1 MAFVAELGGTN
12 DMIGMTDQFVLLR
25 DGGQALI
32 RPFHVE
38 DRDAVKALFARISP
52 DSRVLRFHTGGTVV
66 DEALVDVVTGGHVLV
81 ALRGDALVALA
92 SYAQLRDAGGAEMAI
107 VVDDAEQGRGIGTA
121 LFERLSEDARR
132 EGITHFLAEVL
143 ADNGNMLRLLRG
155 LGFQLK
161 RTVRGGELEVAIQ
174 LRADSAYVERADTRR
189 HVAAIASLEP
199 IFHPRVVAVIGASR
213 RPGSI
218 GHALFHNLLTGG
230 FAGTVYPVNPHAA
243 SIGSVHAYPTVA
255 AIPEPVDLAVIVV
268 PAGGALAA
276 ARECLQA
283 GVRGLIVITAGFA
296 EVGAAGRRLQD
307 ELLTLCRAHGAR
319 LVGPNCM
326 GVLSYTGADAMNATF
341 APTLPPPGSVAIASQ
356 SGALGIAILE
366 QARQLGLGISS
377 FVSVGNK
384 ADLSSNDLLECWEE
398 DAATKVIVLY
408 LESFGNP
415 RRFGRIAR
423 RVGTRK
429 AIVAVKGGRSRSG
442 RRAAASHT
450 AALAG
455 ADVAVDALFRQAGVT
470 RCDTLEELFEVSTL
484 LANQPLPAGNRVGV
498 LTNAGGLGILCA
510 DACEA
515 NGLLLP
521 ELTDLTQAA
530 LKVLLPPEASVANPV
545 DMLASGS
552 AESYGE
558 ALRILLADPL
568 VDSVIILFIPPLVTR
583 AADVAAALIAACDP
597 APSNPVLACFVGAQG
612 TPPALRG
619 AVVIPSYTFPES
631 AARALGHAV
640 ARATWLRRL
649 AGTIPPLPSIN
660 AKEAR
665 AVLVGALAR
674 EDHPWL
680 TADEV
685 TSVLQAYGITTP
697 EGTIARNPEEAADAC
712 RHIGAPVAVKL
723 VSRTVLHKSD
733 VGGVHLNVASPAAAA
748 DAYRAIAD
756 SLQAHGVKD
765 GMDGVLVQP
774 MLREG
779 VECLIGVVTDPI
791 FGPLIAFGSGGMTAE
806 VLGDVAFRLSP
817 LTDLDAE
824 ELIAGTKV
832 ATLLR
837 GYRGSPAADVSA
849 LRDLLLRVSLMVE
862 DCPEMAE
869 MDLNPVLVRRAG
881 QGAVVLDA
889 RMRLSAL

>member
-1 MAFVAELGGTN
+1 
-12 DMIGMTDQFVLLR
+12 MIVMTDRFALLR
-25 DGGQALI
+25 DGGQVLI
-32 RPFHVE
+32 RPFQAE
-38 DRDAVKALFARISP
+38 DRGAVKSLFTRISP
-52 DSRVLRFHTGGTVV
+52 DSRVLRFHTGGIVV
-66 DEALVDVVTGGHVLV
+66 DDALIDLVTGGHVLV
-81 ALRGDALVALA
+81 AMRGDALVALA
-92 SYAQLRDAGGAEMAI
+92 SYARLRDPGGAEMAI

-121 LFERLSEDARR
+121 LFERLSEDARA
-132 EGITHFLAEVL
+132 ESITYFLAEVL
-143 ADNGNMLRLLRG
+143 AANGNMLRLLQG
-155 LGFQLK
+155 LGFHLK
-161 RTVRGGELEVAIQ
+161 RTMRGGELEVAIQ
-174 LRADSAYVERADTRR
+174 LQADSVYVARTDTRR

-199 IFHPRVVAVIGASR
+199 ILHPRAVAVVGASR

-218 GHALFHNLLTGG
+218 GYALFHNLLAGG

-255 AIPEPVDLAVIVV
+255 AIPEAVDLAVIVV
-268 PAGGALAA
+268 PASGALAA
-276 ARECLQA
+276 ARESLRA
-283 GVRGLIVITAGFA
+283 GVRGLVVITAGFA
-296 EVGAAGRRLQD
+296 EVGEAGRLLQD
-307 ELLTLCRAHGAR
+307 ELLALCRSHGAR

-326 GVLSYTGADAMNATF
+326 GVLSYSGGDAMNATF

-398 DAATKVIVLY
+398 DEATKVIVLY

-423 RVGTRK
+423 RVGARK
-429 AIVAVKGGRSRSG
+429 AIVAVKGGRSQSG

-484 LANQPLPAGNRVGV
+484 LANQPLPSGNRVGV

-515 NGLLLP
+515 NGLQLPSLTDETRAALMTLLP
-521 ELTDLTQAA
+521 A
-530 LKVLLPPEASVANPV
+530 EASVSNPV
-545 DMLASGS
+545 DMLAAGS

-558 ALRILLADPL
+558 ALRLLLADPS
-568 VDSVIILFIPPLVTR
+568 VDSVIILFIPPLVTK
-583 AADVAAALIAACDP
+583 AADVAAALTAACDP
-597 APSNPVLACFVGAQG
+597 APSKPVLACFVGTQG

-619 AVVIPSYTFPES
+619 ATVIPSYTFPES

-640 ARATWLRRL
+640 ARAIWLRRL
-649 AGTIPPLPSIN
+649 AGTIPALSSIN
-660 AKEAR
+660 AGDAR

-674 EDHPWL
+674 EERPWL
-680 TADEV
+680 TPHEV
-685 TSVLQAYGITTP
+685 MTVLRSYGIATP
-697 EGTIARNPEEAADAC
+697 EGTIARSPEEAANAC
-712 RHIGAPVAVKL
+712 GRIGAPVAVKL
-723 VSRTVLHKSD
+723 VSHTILHKSD
-733 VGGVHLNVASPAAAA
+733 VGGVHLNVASSAEAA
-748 DAYRAIAD
+748 DAYRAIGA
-756 SLQAHGVKD
+756 SLEAHGYKD
-765 GMDGVLVQP
+765 AMDGVLVQP
-774 MLREG
+774 MVRDG
-779 VECLIGVVTDPI
+779 VECLIGLVTDPM
-791 FGPLIAFGSGGMTAE
+791 FGPLIAFGSGGMMAE

-817 LTDLDAE
+817 LTDVDAE

-832 ATLLR
+832 AKLLD
-837 GYRGSPAADVSA
+837 GYRGSPAADIPA
-849 LRDLLLRVSLMVE
+849 LRDLLLRVSSMVE
-862 DCPEMAE
+862 DCPEIAE
-869 MDLNPVLVRRAG
+869 MDLNPVLVRQAG

-889 RMRLSAL
+889 RMRLSEPRRETV

>member
-1 MAFVAELGGTN
+1 MVT
-12 DMIGMTDQFVLLR
+12 MVDQFVLLR

-32 RPFHVE
+32 RPFQTE
-38 DRDAVKALFARISP
+38 DHEAVKALFARISP
-52 DSRVLRFHTGGTVV
+52 DSRVLRFHTGGTRV
-66 DEALVDVVTGGHVLV
+66 DDALVDLVTTGHVLV
-81 ALRGDALVALA
+81 ALRGETLVALA
-92 SYAQLRDAGGAEMAI
+92 SYARLRDPSGAEMAI
-107 VVDDAEQGRGIGTA
+107 VVDDAEHGRGIGTA
-121 LFERLSEDARR
+121 LFERLSEDARQ

-143 ADNGNMLRLLRG
+143 AANGNMLRLLQG

-161 RTVRGGELEVAIQ
+161 RTVHGGELEVFIQ
-174 LRADSAYVERADTRR
+174 LQADADYVKRADARH

-199 IFHPRVVAVIGASR
+199 IFHPRVVAVVGASR

-218 GHALFHNLLTGG
+218 GHALFHNLLKGG
-230 FAGTVYPVNPHAA
+230 FAGTVYPVNPHAS

-268 PAGGALAA
+268 PSGAALAA
-276 ARECLQA
+276 AQESLRA

-296 EVGAAGRRLQD
+296 EVGAEGRRLQD
-307 ELLTLCRAHGAR
+307 ELLTLCRSHGAR

-326 GVLSYTGADAMNATF
+326 GVLSYSEADAMNATF
-341 APTLPPPGSVAIASQ
+341 APTLPPPGSVAFASQ

-429 AIVAVKGGRSRSG
+429 AIVAVKGGRSQAG

-455 ADVAVDALFRQAGVT
+455 ADVAVDALFRQAGVI

-515 NGLLLP
+515 NGLQLP
-521 ELTDLTQAA
+521 ELGEETRTA
-530 LKVLLPPEASVANPV
+530 LRTLLPPEASVGNPV

-552 AESYGE
+552 AESYGQ
-558 ALRILLADPL
+558 ALRLLLADPA
-568 VDSVIILFIPPLVTR
+568 VDSVIILFIPPLITR
-583 AADVAAALIAACDP
+583 AEDVAAALTAACDP
-597 APSNPVLACFVGAQG
+597 APSKPVLACFVGAQG
-612 TPPALRG
+612 TPRALRG
-619 AVVIPSYTFPES
+619 ATVIPSYTFPES
-631 AARALGHAV
+631 AARALGHAS

-649 AGTIPPLPSIN
+649 AGTIPVLPSIN
-660 AKEAR
+660 AKDAR

-674 EDHPWL
+674 EERPWL
-680 TADEV
+680 TPEEV
-685 TSVLQAYGITTP
+685 TTVLQAYGMSTP
-697 EGTIARNPEEAADAC
+697 HGIIARSPEEAAEAC
-712 RHIGAPVAVKL
+712 RQIGAPVAVKL
-723 VSRTVLHKSD
+723 ASRTVLHKTD
-733 VGGVHLNVASPAAAA
+733 VGGVQLNVPSPAAAA
-748 DAYRAIAD
+748 EAYRAIAA
-756 SLQAHGVKD
+756 SLESHGFKD
-765 GMDGVLVQP
+765 AMDGALVQP
-774 MLREG
+774 MLNEG
-779 VECLIGVVTDPI
+779 VECLIGVVTDPV
-791 FGPLIAFGSGGMTAE
+791 FGPLIAFGFGGMTAE

-824 ELIAGTKV
+824 ELIASTKV

-837 GYRGSPAADVSA
+837 GYRGSPPADLTA
-849 LRDLLLRVSLMVE
+849 LRDLLLRVSRMVE
-862 DCPEMAE
+862 DCPEIAE
-869 MDLNPVLVRRAG
+869 MDFNPVLARQAG

-889 RMRLSAL
+889 RIRLSTPQ